1 MKRLRKAPT
10 TPTTPPSPQKPA
22 PRWTLNWVHMAL
34 ALAFGA
40 GLPVVWTWIEADD
53 APATVAAA
61 PAAAPAVP
69 MQIAAASP
77 APQQVAAPTPALGPA
92 PAAAPPRATP
102 QIPRQRDPGGDLSPD
117 ITDFIN
123 QGEVPT
129 MADVIS
135 RLRAAGVTGGLA
147 AFNPP
152 GTRPPLVGNA
162 VSADF
167 ELPAG
172 YVRHHQF
179 TDDGRPIEAI
189 VMFAPDHPWA
199 LAAAQA
205 AGRGELTAAE
215 RVVPPALLPP
225 GLPVREIV
233 VPSQAEPGR

>member
-1 MKRLRKAPT
+1 MKRSRKAPT
-10 TPTTPPSPQKPA
+10 TPPTPPAPA
-22 PRWTLNWVHMAL
+22 TPRWTLSWVHLAL

-40 GLPVVWTWIEADD
+40 GLPVVWTWFEAGDR
-53 APATVAAA
+53 PAAAIAAA
-61 PAAAPAVP
+61 PAAATAVP
-69 MQIAAASP
+69 VQIAAASP
-77 APQQVAAPTPALGPA
+77 APVQVAAATPAVEPA
-92 PAAAPPRATP
+92 PAAAPPRAAP
-102 QIPRQRDPGGDLSPD
+102 QIPRQRDPHGDQSPD

-152 GTRPPLVGNA
+152 GTKPPLVGNA

-189 VMFAPDHPWA
+189 VMFAPDHPSV

-205 AGRGELTAAE
+205 AGRDELTAAE

-225 GLPVREIV
+225 GLPVRQIV
-233 VPSQAEPGR
+233 VPAPAEPGR